1 MAISR
6 NIKREHILS
15 TIIHIDLFPTDNRNE
30 GRKYFLQIGKIS
42 YPVNEVICIANF
54 FANGVLLLHDPN
66 DFNSVQAK
74 KYLESL
80 NFEVIEI

>member
-1 MAISR
+1 MAIST
-6 NIKREHILS
+6 NIRREHVLLAIN
-15 TIIHIDLFPTDNRNE
+15 HIDKFPLSKRKE

-42 YPVNEVICIANF
+42 YGINEVICIANF

-74 KYLESL
+74 NFLEGL
-80 NFEVIEI
+80 DFDVLII